1 MNCYKAS
8 TSRSR
13 RPSARTRA
21 AYLLCDY
28 NRDGDSH
35 RSPWSNKYDPPIDDG
50 FVPSEKLRRLEVEAN
65 TLFDCYRELYFEG
78 GTSSVYLW
86 ELDGDDFA
94 GCFLIK
100 KKVSG
105 HEFVTEGCWD
115 SIHVVEVNL
124 EEGGKAALYK
134 LTTTVILTM
143 DVQKESVGDTNLSGT
158 ASKGRPRKG
167 RSSTPSTRTC
177 TTWAP

>member
-1 MNCYKAS
+1 MVILIEARGPINMIRPLMMVLYLQRNYDA
-8 TSRSR
+8 SRSR
-13 RPSARTRA
+13 
-21 AYLLCDY
+21 
-28 NRDGDSH
+28 
-35 RSPWSNKYDPPIDDG
+35 PIRC
-50 FVPSEKLRRLEVEAN
+50 STA
-65 TLFDCYRELYFEG
+65 TRELYFEG

-124 EEGGKAALYK
+124 EDNGKAANYK

-143 DVQKESVGDTNLSGT
+143 DVQKESVGDTNLSY
-158 ASKGRPRKG
+158 S
-167 RSSTPSTRTC
+167 
-177 TTWAP
+177 